1 MPPTWLVRVCALR
14 SFPPKIFPDFY
25 YDVDVL
31 RSIPEYSGTPESAN
45 TRTYYDTGVHT
56 YILTP
61 RMYKCYSFL
70 HTLGT
75 PSIRICVRTPPTES
89 GSAGASLHSQ
99 ISP

>member
-1 MPPTWLVRVCALR
+1 MN
-14 SFPPKIFPDFY
+14 
-25 YDVDVL
+25 
-31 RSIPEYSGTPESAN
+31 EYSVSTIRKVYTKCTPSSLAY
-45 TRTYYDTGVHT
+45 TYYDTGVHT

-75 PSIRICVRTPPTES
+75 PSVRICVRTPPTES